1 MSEGVT
7 EVRGLIY
14 TVDYEFRPGRV
25 RIEGDRIAEV
35 AFCTEGELSE
45 AERDT
50 LVLPGLVDV
59 HFHGAA
65 GYDFCDGTKEAFHA
79 IETYENRHG
88 ITSICPATMTLPV
101 EELKRILTV
110 VSEDKP
116 DSLVGVHLEGPFI
129 NKAKK
134 GAQKEEYVIPPS
146 AEVLKELQKCAKGL
160 VKLVSIAPETEGAI
174 DCIRELGKEFHF
186 SIAHTMSD
194 YDTAVKAI
202 QAGAKHITHLYN
214 AMPVPTHREPAVV
227 GAAADDPE
235 VMPELICDGIHVHPS
250 AVRMAFRLF
259 PGRICLIS
267 DALRCCGMADGSY
280 SLGGQEI
287 LLSGGVARLTGGAIA
302 GSAADL
308 YQCMRRAV
316 SFGIPREQAVWAA
329 TALPARVIGRES
341 ETGAIA
347 DGRAADFVICGGELE
362 PEAVYLGG
370 KRLEQGVGPFAPNR

>member
-1 MSEGVT
+1 MAAEGAKQIK
-7 EVRGLIY
+7 EVKGLLY
-14 TVDYEFRPGRV
+14 TADYEFRPGRI

-35 AFCTEGELSE
+35 DFCTKGELSE
-45 AERDT
+45 AERGM
-50 LVLPGLVDV
+50 LVLPGLVDI

-65 GYDFCDGTKEAFHA
+65 GYDFCDGTQEAYRA
-79 IETYENRHG
+79 IEAYENSHG

-101 EELKRILTV
+101 EQLKQILTE

-235 VMPELICDGIHVHPS
+235 VMPELICDGIHIHPCMVRNTFRLFGAHRMILIS
-250 AVRMAFRLF
+250 DSMRAVGMEDGQYTPWAVRM
-259 PGRICLIS
+259 
-267 DALRCCGMADGSY
+267 
-280 SLGGQEI
+280 
-287 LLSGGVARLTGGAIA
+287 
-302 GSAADL
+302 
-308 YQCMRRAV
+308 
-316 SFGIPREQAVWAA
+316 
-329 TALPARVIGRES
+329 LPYVEHWLPWQT
-341 ETGAIA
+341 EP
-347 DGRAADFVICGGELE
+347 L
-362 PEAVYLGG
+362 PEAPRIYMTVCV
-370 KRLEQGVGPFAPNR
+370 RLWKWESRRSRQSVRLPSILQSASESGTRSAPWKQANTRIS

>member
-1 MSEGVT
+1 MAEGAKQIQIK
-7 EVRGLIY
+7 EIKGLIY
-14 TVDYEFRPGRV
+14 TTEYEFRPGRI
-25 RIEGDRIAEV
+25 RIDGDRIAGV
-35 AFCTEGELSE
+35 DYCTEGELSE
-45 AERDT
+45 AERET

-65 GYDFCDGTKEAFHA
+65 GYDFCDGTGEAFRA
-79 IETYENRHG
+79 IEAYENSHG

-101 EELKRILTV
+101 EQLKQILTE
-110 VSEDKP
+110 VSEYKP

-146 AEVLKELQKCAKGL
+146 TEVLKELQKCAKGL

-174 DCIRELGKEFHF
+174 DCIRELGNEFHF

-235 VMPELICDGIHVHPS
+235 VMPELICDGIHIHPCM
-250 AVRMAFRLF
+250 VRNTFRLF
-259 PGRICLIS
+259 GAHRMILIS
-267 DALRCCGMADGSY
+267 DSMRAVGMEDGQY
-280 SLGGQEI
+280 TLGGQDVTVRGP
-287 LLSGGVARLTGGAIA
+287 LATLADGTIA
-302 GSAADL
+302 GSATNL
-308 YQCMRRAV
+308 YDCMRKAVEMGVPKEQAIRAATINPAV
-316 SFGIPREQAVWAA
+316 S
-329 TALPARVIGRES
+329 IGAES
-341 ETGAIA
+341 MIGSLEAGKYANIVIA
-347 DGRAADFVICGGELE
+347 DMALNRRQVIL
-362 PEAVYLGG
+362 
-370 KRLEQGVGPFAPNR
+370 KGVSL

>member
-116 DSLVGVHLEGPFI
+116 DSLV
-129 NKAKK
+129 
-134 GAQKEEYVIPPS
+134 EYIWKV
-146 AEVLKELQKCAKGL
+146 
-160 VKLVSIAPETEGAI
+160 
-174 DCIRELGKEFHF
+174 
-186 SIAHTMSD
+186 
-194 YDTAVKAI
+194 
-202 QAGAKHITHLYN
+202 
-214 AMPVPTHREPAVV
+214 
-227 GAAADDPE
+227 
-235 VMPELICDGIHVHPS
+235 
-250 AVRMAFRLF
+250 
-259 PGRICLIS
+259 
-267 DALRCCGMADGSY
+267 
-280 SLGGQEI
+280 
-287 LLSGGVARLTGGAIA
+287 LLSTKQKRVP
-302 GSAADL
+302 
-308 YQCMRRAV
+308 RRKNML
-316 SFGIPREQAVWAA
+316 S
-329 TALPARVIGRES
+329 LPAW
-341 ETGAIA
+341 
-347 DGRAADFVICGGELE
+347 
-362 PEAVYLGG
+362 
-370 KRLEQGVGPFAPNR
+370 KR

>member
-1 MSEGVT
+1 MAAEGVKQIK
-7 EVRGLIY
+7 EVKGLLY
-14 TVDYEFRPGRV
+14 TADYEFRPGRI

-35 AFCTEGELSE
+35 DFCTEGELSE
-45 AERDT
+45 AERGM

-65 GYDFCDGTKEAFHA
+65 GYDFCDGTGEAYRA
-79 IETYENRHG
+79 IEAYENSHG

-101 EELKRILTV
+101 EQLKQILTE
-110 VSEDKP
+110 VSE
-116 DSLVGVHLEGPFI
+116 VHLEGPFI

-235 VMPELICDGIHVHPS
+235 VMPELICDGIHIHPCM
-250 AVRMAFRLF
+250 VRNTFQLF
-259 PGRICLIS
+259 GAHRMILIS
-267 DALRCCGMADGSY
+267 DSMRAVGMEDGQY
-280 SLGGQEI
+280 TLGGQD
-287 LLSGGVARLTGGAIA
+287 VTVRGALATLADGTIA
-302 GSAADL
+302 GSATNL
-308 YQCMRRAV
+308 YDCMCKAVEMGIPKEQAIRAATINPAV
-316 SFGIPREQAVWAA
+316 S
-329 TALPARVIGRES
+329 IGVGDEVGS
-341 ETGAIA
+341 LEAGKYANIVIA
-347 DGRAADFVICGGELE
+347 DKELHRRQVIL
-362 PEAVYLGG
+362 
-370 KRLEQGVGPFAPNR
+370 KGVLL